1 MWFFK
6 NTPIYF
12 IMNKVNKHNL
22 NVGKKKK
29 PKMRLD

>member
-12 IMNKVNKHNL
+12 IMNKVNKGNL
-22 NVGKKKK
+22 NVEKKKTR
-29 PKMRLD
+29 MRLE